1 MRFIGE
7 ISALSAATI
16 WAATSMLITYVAAK
30 IGSLYANI
38 GRMSLSLIFFIGVIL
53 IFRLPIELS
62 ARQWLFLALSAL
74 IGIVFGDTFLFKAF
88 QQIGARLSMLIMAS
102 APAIAALLAYVF
114 LRETLSATGMLG
126 ILVTMTGIAF
136 VVLERSDARSAA
148 SPVTLS
154 GLMYAFFGALGQG
167 GGVVCAKIA
176 FSEGEINGFVAAFIR
191 LGISTLCMLPILF
204 LHRQQPNPLPIFRK
218 QKMVAAA
225 LLGSAFF
232 GAFLGITLSLFAVK
246 YAAAGVA
253 SILMATSPV
262 LMLPMVKFAYHEQLS
277 WKAISG
283 AMLAVGGV
291 ALLFL

>member
-1 MRFIGE
+1 MMRFIGE
-7 ISALSAATI
+7 ISALSAAAI

-148 SPVTLS
+148 SPISKVILPSWSFHSAGTLWPKCLQS
-154 GLMYAFFGALGQG
+154 CTM
-167 GGVVCAKIA
+167 
-176 FSEGEINGFVAAFIR
+176 
-191 LGISTLCMLPILF
+191 
-204 LHRQQPNPLPIFRK
+204 
-218 QKMVAAA
+218 
-225 LLGSAFF
+225 
-232 GAFLGITLSLFAVK
+232 
-246 YAAAGVA
+246 
-253 SILMATSPV
+253 
-262 LMLPMVKFAYHEQLS
+262 
-277 WKAISG
+277 
-283 AMLAVGGV
+283 
-291 ALLFL
+291 

>member
-7 ISALSAATI
+7 ISALAAATI

-114 LRETLSATGMLG
+114 LRETLTATGMLG
-126 ILVTMTGIAF
+126 MLVTMIGIAF

-154 GLMYAFFGALGQG
+154 GLIYAFARSMTTISAVIFLTTPETKIMTQQIYAETDAGRFGNA
-167 GGVVCAKIA
+167 
-176 FSEGEINGFVAAFIR
+176 
-191 LGISTLCMLPILF
+191 
-204 LHRQQPNPLPIFRK
+204 
-218 QKMVAAA
+218 
-225 LLGSAFF
+225 
-232 GAFLGITLSLFAVK
+232 
-246 YAAAGVA
+246 
-253 SILMATSPV
+253 
-262 LMLPMVKFAYHEQLS
+262 FAYIVLLIGIVLVVIGMLQGLIGL
-277 WKAISG
+277 ATG
-283 AMLAVGGV
+283 AERRVKTE
-291 ALLFL
+291 